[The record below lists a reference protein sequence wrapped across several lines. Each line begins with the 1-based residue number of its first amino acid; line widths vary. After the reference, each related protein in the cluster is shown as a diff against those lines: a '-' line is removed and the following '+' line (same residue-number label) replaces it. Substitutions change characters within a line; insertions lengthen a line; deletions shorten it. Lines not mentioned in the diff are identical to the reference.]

1 MEYQIERT
9 YEYMMCCSGEC
20 EYHGIRRS
28 AGAQGEEDQRL
39 AVRQAELEL
48 DQLLLV
54 RAFLA
59 HHRRQQN
66 GLEPLQA
73 DTFDSEFSGLVM
85 YVSAMKM
92 SDENVLWVISVN

>member
-28 AGAQGEEDQRL
+28 TGAQGEEDQRL

-48 DQLLLV
+48 DQLLLI
-54 RAFLA
+54 RAFLT
-59 HHRRQQN
+59 HHRRREN

-73 DTFDSEFSGLVM
+73 DTFDSQFSSLVM
-85 YVSAMKM
+85 YM
-92 SDENVLWVISVN
+92 